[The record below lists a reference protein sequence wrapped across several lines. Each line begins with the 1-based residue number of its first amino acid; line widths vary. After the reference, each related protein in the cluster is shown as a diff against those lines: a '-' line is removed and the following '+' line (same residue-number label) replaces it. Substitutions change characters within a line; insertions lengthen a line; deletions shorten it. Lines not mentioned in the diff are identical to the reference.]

1 MSFNVGAFAGAL
13 GQSALSTYERIGEEE
28 LRAMQRQ
35 KLRKEI
41 SDEAALDQALK
52 TELGRVGQKDDYTQ
66 AIQSGAAVGEKQA
79 RALDTMGMEGLTN
92 SPEDQAFKQAA
103 QTSAVSAL
111 RENAGASPV
120 QAIEAKEYTQAQAL
134 KGYAKAA
141 AGVSR
146 KGYLE
151 SLQIKSAAQESDA
164 QDKFLQKRDELS
176 EQLAMIKGI
185 GQTGGM
191 KGLFELGK
199 KEGLELKFNEGK
211 NGVGSRIDVLGP
223 KGDVLK
229 TYSDLESAQKA
240 LASAAMDRFQK
251 ESMSLLGSADKYIS
265 AMQGERKIDISQQ
278 EADTKQ
284 MVGKAQAGY
293 YGAAAGN
300 LNAKA
305 NTFMDKLPEKEKFRL
320 NSLNSL
326 VQTNE
331 KAYTANPTPEGQLSL
346 VKSKLELN
354 KVLAKNGVLDN
365 VYEGTGIPAPQE
377 AASAILSAK
386 VKPKDF
392 NNYIAN
398 ARKDFGRDYAD
409 ELKLALNMNTPA
421 KPAAINPAAPTNAVN
436 LPRGQ
441 AAQQTSPR
449 VKAAL
454 DFEKRQKAA
463 AEQ

>member
-41 SDEAALDQALK
+41 ADEAALDQALK

-120 QAIEAKEYTQAQAL
+120 QAIEGKEYTQAQAL

-240 LASAAMDRFQK
+240 LATAAMDRFQK
-251 ESMSLLGSADKYIS
+251 ESMSLLGSPDKYIA
-265 AMQGERKIDISQQ
+265 AMQGERQVNVKEREVGVKEAIAPSEIS
-278 EADTKQ
+278 KNY
-284 MVGKAQAGY
+284 GIAGY
-293 YGAAAGN
+293 YSAGGSAMGKPPKKEVT
-300 LNAKA
+300 NA
-305 NTFMDKLPEKEKFRL
+305 
-320 NSLNSL
+320 
-326 VQTNE
+326 
-331 KAYTANPTPEGQLSL
+331 
-346 VKSKLELN
+346 
-354 KVLAKNGVLDN
+354 
-365 VYEGTGIPAPQE
+365 
-377 AASAILSAK
+377 
-386 VKPKDF
+386 DF
-392 NNYIAN
+392 NNFLEKFGDKPSSVIDKKSGKPLPVSALSADQQWTEARKHYNASGAAFAESGDGMPDIGKGGLKKDEPKAKAAIPMDKASLANRESEARLNQVLN
-398 ARKDFGRDYAD
+398 ARRIAFVGPNDYK
-409 ELKLALNMNTPA
+409 KLAEDPSVPA
-421 KPAAINPAAPTNAVN
+421 DVRKLATQKYQDFA
-436 LPRGQ
+436 
-441 AAQQTSPR
+441 AAQS
-449 VKAAL
+449 
-454 DFEKRQKAA
+454 E
-463 AEQ
+463 